1 MKYILSQSFHTL
13 NHWQSGKSQSGSP
26 TPTHKPWFSGV
37 PDWGGNGFIKDDK
50 LYIPPW
56 AWHENGSVPG
66 EMIIGNPGS
75 NKYPS
80 TGYYLPSLSGSL
92 VYSGQWVTDDPV
104 YVGLSVQDLG
114 SSEMVPEAVPF
125 TYNGSITA
133 RYAILKPVNN
143 RLVSDGK
150 TYYFTFGGSYV
161 GGLML
166 PTTHRWRMTFYA
178 SDTEI
183 SGLPYRG
190 KVEVAISQPGD
201 PTDIHDIAQWTGHY
215 HDIYLVMQSA
225 MKGASKDEEM
235 AFVNMSPSVDADSS
249 IWVINN
255 SRYYHFGSVCGG
267 YSIDGKSGYRA
278 GVGNEVAYN
287 DSEVRVPTV
296 AFGMTNAQAP
306 AGGYSNVSTYVGYL
320 GNGASNT
327 QEIMASAPLL
337 LCDGSENPAVV
348 NLAYSGGK
356 RPYHVTNN
364 GTVETVYRK
373 CESVRLVDG
382 FKFFT

>member
-13 NHWQSGKSQSGSP
+13 NHWQSGRSQSGS
-26 TPTHKPWFSGV
+26 PTHKPWFSGV

-80 TGYYLPSLSGSL
+80 TGYYLPSLSGSF
-92 VYSGQWVTDDPV
+92 VYSGQWVTGDPV
-104 YVGLSVQDLG
+104 YVGISVQDLG

-133 RYAILKPVNN
+133 RYAILKPKNN

-150 TYYFTFGGSYV
+150 TYYFTFDGSYV

-166 PTTHRWRMTFYA
+166 PTTHRWHMTFYA

-190 KVEVAISQPGD
+190 KVDVAISKPGD
-201 PTDIHDIAQWTGHY
+201 PTDIHDISQWTGSY
-215 HDIYLVMQSA
+215 NGIYLVMHA
-225 MKGASKDEEM
+225 VMTGASKDEEM
-235 AFVNMSPSVDADSS
+235 SFINMSPSVDADSS

-296 AFGMTNAQAP
+296 AFGMTNAQEVGEAYP
-306 AGGYSNVSTYVGYL
+306 VVATYIGNLGGG
-320 GNGASNT
+320 
-327 QEIMASAPLL
+327 EIMASAPLL
-337 LCDGSENPAVV
+337 LCDGSKNPAIV

-356 RPYHVTNN
+356 RPYHVMNN

-382 FKFFT
+382 YKFFT